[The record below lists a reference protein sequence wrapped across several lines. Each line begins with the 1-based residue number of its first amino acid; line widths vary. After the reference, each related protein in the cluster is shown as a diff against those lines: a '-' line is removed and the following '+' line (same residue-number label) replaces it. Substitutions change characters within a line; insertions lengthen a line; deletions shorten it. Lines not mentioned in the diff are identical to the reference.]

1 MRAVLEKGRLVS
13 LGVEPRLLREPAD
26 VVAGLVA
33 EAVDAAFGRASSA
46 ADDGVVPFVEPLAL
60 ARELRAVRAELDARM
75 ARVTAS
81 IEVSAAALRAGA
93 RAGAGA
99 VGGVPGGV
107 PSLAFGE
114 LFDQLIDM
122 LETIGGVPDA
132 DLRGVSEGPVSA
144 VCAPGPRLVSLSV
157 APWAL
162 YGGTRALGERVVRS
176 VNAALDDLE
185 AGVLR
190 RRAESGAGADRVMA
204 RVAELREEGVLRM
217 RAYTQGMAGLMAGIR
232 PRA

>member
-13 LGVEPRLLREPAD
+13 LEVEPRLLREPAD

-93 RAGAGA
+93 RVEAGA
-99 VGGVPGGV
+99 VGGV

-190 RRAESGAGADRVMA
+190 RRAESGAGADLVMA
-204 RVAELREEGVLRM
+204 RVAELREQGVLRM

-232 PRA
+232 PRS